1 MRYIF
6 LPDASN
12 GISKNNPPTIHPSTR
27 QSENRRLLPCRTRP
41 LRTGLEG
48 SDTVST
54 WITRLLAL
62 PRLPRCRLPRAP
74 GRRLLAALGAAL
86 ALSAAS
92 AAQAQAGRP
101 AVPLYDNLG
110 AHHYAIS
117 TGVPQA
123 QRYFDQGLRLY
134 YAFNHQE
141 AIRAFEEAVR
151 LDPDCAMCYW
161 GIALAYGPNINA
173 PMDASAGAA
182 AHAAIQKALE
192 RKASP
197 KEQALIRALATRY
210 AAPPPAERSA
220 LDAAYARAMRE
231 VVREYPEDQEV
242 ATLFAESLMDLSPWQ
257 YWSQDGQ
264 PRPDTPEMLAQLE
277 RVIAANPNHPGACHF
292 FIHAV
297 EATQPE
303 RAVPCAE
310 RLAGLMP
317 GAGHLVHMP
326 GHIYIRVGRY
336 EDAIRANEHAV
347 HADETFIRDQNP
359 AFGVYLAGYYPH
371 NYDFLAFAASMIGRS
386 GQALAAT
393 RKMAELVPQPML
405 REPGMTFLQQHQ
417 TRQLQMLVRFGRW
430 DEILKAP
437 APPQDLPHA
446 RALWHYAHGRALAA
460 RGDLPGAE
468 ADLAPLRATAQ
479 DPRMDA
485 LHLEFNTSGAIL
497 KIAAEV
503 LAGQIAARKADFPRA
518 IGHLRE
524 AAQLEDRLVYGEPPE
539 WTVPVREE
547 LGLVLLAA
555 ERSEEAEQAFR
566 EDLKRFPENG
576 WSLHGL
582 ALALQAQDRT
592 AEADAVLE
600 RFRKVWAGADMQLA
614 EAAR

>member
-1 MRYIF
+1 M
-6 LPDASN
+6 
-12 GISKNNPPTIHPSTR
+12 
-27 QSENRRLLPCRTRP
+27 QS
-41 LRTGLEG
+41 
-48 SDTVST
+48 
-54 WITRLLAL
+54 
-62 PRLPRCRLPRAP
+62 
-74 GRRLLAALGAAL
+74 
-86 ALSAAS
+86 
-92 AAQAQAGRP
+92 
-101 AVPLYDNLG
+101 
-110 AHHYAIS
+110 
-117 TGVPQA
+117 
-123 QRYFDQGLRLY
+123 
-134 YAFNHQE
+134 
-141 AIRAFEEAVR
+141 
-151 LDPDCAMCYW
+151 
-161 GIALAYGPNINA
+161 
-173 PMDASAGAA
+173 
-182 AHAAIQKALE
+182 
-192 RKASP
+192 
-197 KEQALIRALATRY
+197 
-210 AAPPPAERSA
+210 PPAERSA

-231 VVREYPEDQEV
+231 VVREYPEDQEA

-297 EATQPE
+297 EATRPE

-326 GHIYIRVGRY
+326 GHIYVRVGRY
-336 EDAIRANEHAV
+336 EDAIKANEHAV

-437 APPQDLPHA
+437 APSQDLPHA

-468 ADLAPLRATAQ
+468 ADLAPLRATTQ
-479 DPRMDA
+479 DPQMDA
-485 LHLEFNTSGAIL
+485 LRLEFNTSGAIL

-524 AAQLEDRLVYGEPPE
+524 AAHLEDRLVYGEPRNGRCRYVRNSVWCCWRRNAARKPSRPFARTSSASRR
-539 WTVPVREE
+539 TVGRCT
-547 LGLVLLAA
+547 
-555 ERSEEAEQAFR
+555 
-566 EDLKRFPENG
+566 G
-576 WSLHGL
+576 WPWPCRP
-582 ALALQAQDRT
+582 RT
-592 AEADAVLE
+592 AQRRPTPCWSASARSGQAPTCSWQKPRAEPPATRTERADNPPSG
-600 RFRKVWAGADMQLA
+600 WAHHRLREPRGPLRRPPRDWTRR
-614 EAAR
+614 AR